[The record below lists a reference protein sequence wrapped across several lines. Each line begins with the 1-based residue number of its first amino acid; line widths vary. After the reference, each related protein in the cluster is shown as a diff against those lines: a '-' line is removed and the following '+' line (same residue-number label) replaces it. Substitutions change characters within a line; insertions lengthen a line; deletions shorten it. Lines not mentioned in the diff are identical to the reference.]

1 VKTKNLLILAAV
13 VLAVAAYVFFFERH
27 RPSSEDARREADAVL
42 PGLERERVTGLRIER
57 DGAVLR
63 LAREGEAWR
72 LVEPMEYPAD
82 EATVSSTLGS
92 LANLKAERRLAAAG
106 LEAAAYGLDPPAATI
121 SLSLDDG
128 TELTLA
134 VGDELP
140 LGSTRALRRGGSD
153 EIVIAPGWFMSDL
166 ERGLDDWRSREVVD
180 LEADEVA
187 SITIEA
193 GPDTIRALRSGE
205 QWRLESPLEDLA
217 DRDHLQGLLSDLA
230 ALRIEEFLDSAAS
243 LEELGLTA
251 PEYRLTIVPADGGEP
266 FRLELG
272 ATRERDG
279 GTEVACRRG
288 GGGELFWAADR
299 VRTRLSKAPVLWR
312 SKKAWPFDSWEVEG
326 LRLRN
331 PSESVELEKVDFQW
345 RIVGHGG
352 EADQAR
358 VSDRL
363 TALAGL
369 EATGYDLLA
378 PPTAEMGRAELVL
391 AAAGEGGEGT
401 TVSFSFFEPM
411 NEGGQAMVVVSG
423 REAGMGVDPAQ
434 ARRIVG
440 GLADLRELPQETA
453 GDGPSDQTAADGE

>member
-1 VKTKNLLILAAV
+1 MKPKNLILLAAV

-27 RPSSEDARREADAVL
+27 RPNSEDARREADQVL
-42 PGLERERVTGLRIER
+42 PGLERDRVTGLRIER

-63 LAREGEAWR
+63 
-72 LVEPMEYPAD
+72 
-82 EATVSSTLGS
+82 
-92 LANLKAERRLAAAG
+92 AERRLEAAD
-106 LEAAAYGLDPPAATI
+106 LDPAAYGLEPPAATVN
-121 SLSLDDG
+121 LGLDDG
-128 TELTLA
+128 TELSLA

-140 LGSTRALRRGGSD
+140 LGSTRALRRTGSD

-166 ERGLDDWRSREVVD
+166 EKELDDWRSREVVD
-180 LEADEVA
+180 LQADEIA

-193 GPDTIRALRSGE
+193 GPDTIRALRTGE

-230 ALRIEEFLDSAAS
+230 ALRIEEFLDGATS
-243 LEELGLTA
+243 LDELGLAA
-251 PEYRLTIVPADGGEP
+251 PEYRLKIVPAAGGEP

-288 GGGELFWAADR
+288 GGELFWAADR

-312 SKKAWPFDSWEVEG
+312 SKKVWPFDSWEAEG

-331 PSESVELEKVDFQW
+331 PSESLELEKVDFQW
-345 RIVGHGG
+345 RI
-352 EADQAR
+352 
-358 VSDRL
+358 
-363 TALAGL
+363 GL

-378 PPTAEMGRAELVL
+378 PPTAEMGRVELVL
-391 AAAGEGGEGT
+391 GAAGEGGERA
-401 TVSFSFFEPM
+401 TVAFSFFEPM

-440 GLADLRELPQETA
+440 ALVDLREPPQETA
-453 GDGPSDQTAADGE
+453 GDGPSEQTAADGE

>member
-1 VKTKNLLILAAV
+1 MKTKNLV
-13 VLAVAAYVFFFERH
+13 VLTAIVLALGAYIVLVERH

-42 PGLERERVTGLRIER
+42 PGLERERVTELRIER
-57 DGAVLR
+57 EGAVLR

-72 LVEPMEYPAD
+72 LVEPIAYPAD
-82 EATVSSTLGS
+82 EATVSSALGA
-92 LANLKAERRLAAAG
+92 LANLKAERRLEAEG
-106 LEAAAYGLDPPAATI
+106 LDPAAYGLEPPAATVN
-121 SLSLDDG
+121 LRLDDG
-128 TELTLA
+128 SELALA

-140 LGSTRALRRGGSD
+140 LGSTRALRRAGSD

-166 ERGLDDWRSREVVD
+166 ERGLDDWRSREVAD
-180 LEADEVA
+180 LQADEIA

-193 GPDTIRALRSGE
+193 GPDTIRALRTGE

-230 ALRIEEFLDSAAS
+230 ALRIEEFLDGAAS
-243 LEELGLTA
+243 LEELGLAT
-251 PEYRLTIVPADGGEP
+251 PEYRLRIVPADGGEP
-266 FRLELG
+266 LRLELG

-279 GTEVACRRG
+279 ATEVACRRD
-288 GGGELFWAADR
+288 GGELFWAADR
-299 VRTRLSKAPVLWR
+299 VRTRLAKAPVLWR
-312 SKKAWPFDSWEVEG
+312 SKKVWPFDSWEVEE

-345 RIVGHGG
+345 RLVGDGG
-352 EADQAR
+352 EVDQAR

-369 EATGYDLLA
+369 EAAGYDLLA
-378 PPTAEMGRAELVL
+378 PPTPEMGRAELVL
-391 AAAGEGGEGT
+391 AAAGEGGERT
-401 TVSFSFFEPM
+401 TIGFSFFEPM
-411 NEGGQAMVVVSG
+411 SEGGQAMVVVSG

-440 GLADLRELPQETA
+440 ALADLREPPQEA
-453 GDGPSDQTAADGE
+453 ADDRPSEQTAADGE

>member
-1 VKTKNLLILAAV
+1 MKTRNLVILTAI
-13 VLAVAAYVFFFERH
+13 VLAVGAYIVLFERH
-27 RPSSEDARREADAVL
+27 RPSSEDVRRDADAVL

-63 LAREGEAWR
+63 LAKEGEAWR
-72 LVEPMEYPAD
+72 LVEPIAYPAD
-82 EATVSSTLGS
+82 EATVSSALGS
-92 LANLKAERRLAAAG
+92 LSNLKAERRLEAEG
-106 LEAAAYGLDPPAATI
+106 LEPAAYGLEPPAATI
-121 SLSLDDG
+121 NLSLDDG

-140 LGSTRALRRGGSD
+140 LGSTRALRRAGSD

-180 LEADEVA
+180 LQAEEVA

-193 GPDTIRALRSGE
+193 GPDTIRALRSGA
-205 QWRLESPLEDLA
+205 QWLLESPLEDLA
-217 DRDHLQGLLSDLA
+217 DRDHLQGLFSDLA
-230 ALRIEEFLDSAAS
+230 ALRIEEFLDGSAS

-251 PEYRLTIVPADGGEP
+251 PEYRLRIVPAAGGEP

-279 GTEVACRRG
+279 ATEVACRRG
-288 GGGELFWAADR
+288 DGELFWAADR

-312 SKKAWPFDSWEVEG
+312 SKKVWPFDSWEVEG

-345 RIVGHGG
+345 RIVGDGG
-352 EADQAR
+352 QADQAR

-391 AAAGEGGEGT
+391 GAAGGGGETT

-440 GLADLRELPQETA
+440 ALADLRELPHETA

>member
-1 VKTKNLLILAAV
+1 MKPKNLILLAAV

-27 RPSSEDARREADAVL
+27 RPSSEDARREADQVL
-42 PGLERERVTGLRIER
+42 PGLERDRVTGLRIER
-57 DGAVLR
+57 DGAVLK
-63 LAREGEAWR
+63 LAKEGGAWR
-72 LVEPMEYPAD
+72 LVEPIAYPAD
-82 EATVSSTLGS
+82 DATVSSALGS
-92 LANLKAERRLAAAG
+92 LENLRAERRLEAAD
-106 LEAAAYGLDPPAATI
+106 LDPAAYGLEPPAATVN
-121 SLSLDDG
+121 LGLDDG
-128 TELTLA
+128 TELSLA

-140 LGSTRALRRGGSD
+140 LGSTRALRRTGSD

-166 ERGLDDWRSREVVD
+166 EKELDDWRSREVVD
-180 LEADEVA
+180 LQADEIA

-193 GPDTIRALRSGE
+193 GPDTIRALRTGE

-230 ALRIEEFLDSAAS
+230 ALRIEEFLDGATS
-243 LEELGLTA
+243 LDELGLTA
-251 PEYRLTIVPADGGEP
+251 PEYRLKIVPAAGGEP

-288 GGGELFWAADR
+288 GGELFWAADR

-312 SKKAWPFDSWEVEG
+312 SRKVWPFDSWEAEG

-331 PSESVELEKVDFQW
+331 PSESLELEKVDFQW
-345 RIVGHGG
+345 RISGG
-352 EADQAR
+352 GGADQAR

-391 AAAGEGGEGT
+391 GAAGEGGERT
-401 TVSFSFFEPM
+401 TVAFSFFEPM

-440 GLADLRELPQETA
+440 ALVDLREPPQETA
-453 GDGPSDQTAADGE
+453 GDGPSEQTAADGE